1 MIKDE
6 HSDKEVETEIKKKPG
21 MGPNAPVNL
30 SPRDNSSIHKAKS
43 RMSLRTRRI
52 DSPKQQV
59 SKQAD
64 GEMKRPVMLR
74 LKSENS
80 ANNSVNKVSL
90 STHIRF
96 VL

>member
-6 HSDKEVETEIKKKPG
+6 HSDKELEQEIKKKPG
-21 MGPNAPVNL
+21 MGQSKTILNPL
-30 SPRDNSSIHKAKS
+30 SPRDSS
-43 RMSLRTRRI
+43 RRSLRTRRI
-52 DSPKQQV
+52 DSPKQTQV
-59 SKQAD
+59 TNKQAD

-90 STHIRF
+90 YSYAAMSHPH
-96 VL
+96 